1 MVDNISTI
9 LGAAMKTE
17 KDLQAL
23 MNSII
28 ENIQIKDKK
37 EIRRVG
43 FIPQT
48 HLREQYDPLNWL
60 FCGARWSGIRGCCTK
75 FLQLLG

>member
-37 EIRRVG
+37 EI
-43 FIPQT
+43 T
-48 HLREQYDPLNWL
+48 HSKFESDYDDIT
-60 FCGARWSGIRGCCTK
+60 FEGIKKHSITII
-75 FLQLLG
+75 L